1 MNDTLINLSFV
12 YTNIDILESLI
23 CRIVTVSTLHGTLCL
38 VRALIWPFGS
48 STNCAY
54 VAIYLRFCLSVVVFV
69 LVSVCHIVFRL
80 LIVDLCRILNKI
92 TKINL

>member
-23 CRIVTVSTLHGTLCL
+23 CCIVTVSTLHGTLCL

-48 STNCAY
+48 STNCMCLCCY
-54 VAIYLRFCLSVVVFV
+54 VVEVLFVSCCICSCECLSYRV
-69 LVSVCHIVFRL
+69 
-80 LIVDLCRILNKI
+80 
-92 TKINL
+92 